1 MRKIILD
8 LSNLSIFA
16 NAFKFVELIS
26 AYHNE
31 KYEVSIIKKDWKNI
45 NFQGVKYNKEQNLLL
60 T

>member
-8 LSNLSIFA
+8 LFTSSIFA

-26 AYHNE
+26 AYHNQN
-31 KYEVSIIKKDWKNI
+31 YEVSIIKKDWKNF
-45 NFQGVKYNKEQNLLL
+45 NFQGVKYNKEQNLLS